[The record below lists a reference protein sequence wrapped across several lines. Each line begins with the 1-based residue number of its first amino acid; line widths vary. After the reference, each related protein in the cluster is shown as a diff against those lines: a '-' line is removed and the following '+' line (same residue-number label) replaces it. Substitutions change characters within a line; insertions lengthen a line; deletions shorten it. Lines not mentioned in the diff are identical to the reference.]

1 MTDAMVSLLG
11 RVKQGPAHYQ
21 SLYSLLVRYYLL
33 AFGPST
39 ISLLGGFEGLQVLR
53 ARAERPGEPGAR
65 HAQGVE
71 GSHTRSSPSL
81 ISPSIAYQSITYE
94 SIMTG

>member
-21 SLYSLLVRYYLL
+21 SLYSLLVSYYLL

-53 ARAERPGEPGAR
+53 ARA
-65 HAQGVE
+65 
-71 GSHTRSSPSL
+71 
-81 ISPSIAYQSITYE
+81 
-94 SIMTG
+94 